1 MKRIMQ
7 LMNRWARWLC
17 LGSFLV
23 TMAATSSAQ
32 AQAAPAAAPKDGD
45 KAWEELLRTA
55 QPPAPPEEWQTQAP
69 TPVQIAEFQK
79 RNAELAGEAADR
91 AHAFSTNFASHPK
104 ARQARDLEYQLLS
117 QSVQLGHAAR
127 QPQLLALEQARL
139 DDPKSTEE
147 ERFAVRSRQVMRPFL
162 HQPEGNKDTALAE
175 LEKSARVLQKEFP
188 KRPEVFEILFT
199 IAQAHLEN
207 GQPEKCR
214 ALAQEVAAGPA
225 GENKE
230 NAAALVRRLDRLGRP
245 LKLKFT
251 SLQGDD
257 IDVAKLRGKVV
268 LVDFW
273 ATWCGP
279 CRAALPD
286 VKAAYQKYHAQGFEI
301 VGISLDDSKEKL
313 QKFVGDQNLPWAQ
326 YFDGRGWENKFAREF
341 EITSIPAMWLLDTK
355 GHLREL
361 MARENLAEKVEK
373 LLKEK

>member
-7 LMNRWARWLC
+7 LTNRWSRWLC
-17 LGSFLV
+17 LASFLM
-23 TMAATSSAQ
+23 TMAAAASAL
-32 AQAAPAAAPKDGD
+32 AQAAPGPDPKDGD
-45 KAWEELLRTA
+45 KAWEELIRTA

-69 TPVQIAEFQK
+69 TAAQIAEFQK
-79 RNAELAGEAADR
+79 RNAEMAAAAADR
-91 AHAFSTNFASHPK
+91 AHAFSTNFPSHPK
-104 ARQARDLEYQLLS
+104 ARPSRDLEYQLLT
-117 QSVQLGHAAR
+117 QSVQLGNTAR
-127 QPQLLALEQARL
+127 QPQLAVLEQARL
-139 DDPKSTEE
+139 DDPKSTED
-147 ERFAVRSRQVMRPFL
+147 ERFDVRSRQVMRPFL
-162 HQPEGNKDTALAE
+162 HQPEGNKDAALAA
-175 LEKSARVLQKEFP
+175 LEQSARVLQMEFP
-188 KRPEVFEILFT
+188 KRPEVYEILLT

-214 ALAQEVAAGPA
+214 RLAQEVPA
-225 GENKE
+225 GAAADLKD
-230 NAAALVRRLDRLGRP
+230 NAAALVRRLDRLGLP

-257 IDVAKLRGKVV
+257 LDVAKLRGKVV

-286 VKAAYQKYHAQGFEI
+286 VKAAYQKYHPKGFEI
-301 VGISLDDSKEKL
+301 VGISLDQSKETL
-313 QKFVGDQNLPWAQ
+313 QKFLGSENLPWAQ

-355 GHLREL
+355 GRLREL
-361 MARENLAEKVEK
+361 MARENLADKVEK